1 MRRKCK
7 IQEQRISI
15 CEIIWYSAKEYLPS
29 PSYTDA
35 QCFLVV
41 VEGKKKR
48 LQLGQGWTKG
58 HVSKMEQE
66 AITWICGR
74 REEHCER
81 CGEEQRGGLIVRKM
95 NGERGT
101 GDTLGQTLMDS
112 VPVGNDGNTGSD
124 LGFAAT
130 GNSVITHTHTHVQT
144 YTHKLLPICL
154 LLCLA
159 LTQYYQS
166 HHSSCVI
173 LLRDT
178 NWTLSLHDCQGTWVI
193 FYPSSHQRASG
204 GENNRGNEE
213 EEEETEPICSLLT
226 FRICPFN
233 FQKQSYCRSL
243 PSCTPSL

>member
-1 MRRKCK
+1 MSARWSKRPLPEYVAEEK
-7 IQEQRISI
+7 SI
-15 CEIIWYSAKEYLPS
+15 VR
-29 PSYTDA
+29 D
-35 QCFLVV
+35 V
-41 VEGKKKR
+41 
-48 LQLGQGWTKG
+48 
-58 HVSKMEQE
+58 
-66 AITWICGR
+66 GR
-74 REEHCER
+74 SRE
-81 CGEEQRGGLIVRKM
+81 GGLIVRKM

-130 GNSVITHTHTHVQT
+130 GNSVITHTHVQT

-178 NWTLSLHDCQGTWVI
+178 N
-193 FYPSSHQRASG
+193 
-204 GENNRGNEE
+204 
-213 EEEETEPICSLLT
+213 
-226 FRICPFN
+226 
-233 FQKQSYCRSL
+233 
-243 PSCTPSL
+243 